1 MRGRG
6 NFGYPI
12 IFAFGTDVRALDF
25 IHAGQARFLRE
36 CGAWVRIAG
45 KICCDFG
52 GGYASS
58 ALTRRCRGMSR
69 PSGRA
74 SSALTR
80 RGFEMGRRIK
90 DAPPR

>member
-6 NFGYPI
+6 NFVYPI
-12 IFAFGTDVRALDF
+12 IFAFGTDVRVLDF

-36 CGAWVRIAG
+36 CGAWVRNAG

-58 ALTRRCRGMSR
+58 ALTRR
-69 PSGRA
+69 
-74 SSALTR
+74 
-80 RGFEMGRRIK
+80 GFEMGRRIK
-90 DAPPR
+90 GAPPR